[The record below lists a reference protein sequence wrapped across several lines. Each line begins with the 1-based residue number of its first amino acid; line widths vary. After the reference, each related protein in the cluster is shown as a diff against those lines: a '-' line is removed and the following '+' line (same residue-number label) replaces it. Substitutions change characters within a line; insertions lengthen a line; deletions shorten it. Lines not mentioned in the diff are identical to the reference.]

1 MEGGGAPISKVDRV
15 FFQPHT
21 VSVLIV
27 VLASVAYVGFHSDA
41 YGLSSSKL
49 GLVAGAFVFLVFAM
63 LNLGDGPFIRP
74 HPAVWRVVLGLS
86 VLYVVC
92 LTYLLFQ
99 SKDDARALM
108 GALDP
113 ALGVPLPERSY
124 GDDCS
129 LYTPDHPSGSSF
141 ANLMD
146 ALFDEF
152 VIAHAL
158 GWVAKMVMLRDVTL
172 CVVLSLLFEV
182 LEYTFEHMLPNF
194 GECWWDHF
202 ILDVL
207 VCNLLGMVVGYWMV
221 HFLEMKTYNWV
232 GLSDIPSVKGK
243 VQRAAL
249 QFTPERWTSFDWAA
263 LSSFKRFL
271 YVLAVIVFIEINELC
286 AFFLKTLLWV
296 PPPHPINPIRLLV
309 WWLIALPALRE
320 YYEFVTN
327 PHVHRFGAQL
337 WIAVIGIAL
346 ELLLVIKFGQGEFS
360 SPPPS
365 YIVYGWSTFGVLL
378 LSFIIYRFVLYPP
391 SKSKQS

>member
-1 MEGGGAPISKVDRV
+1 MGTHPNFFLAPMSVEGKTVLRHRPSSPTDPTPPMEGGGAHISKVDRV

-21 VSVLIV
+21 VSGLIV

-49 GLVAGAFVFLVFAM
+49 GLVASAFVFLVFAM

-182 LEYTFEHMLPNF
+182 LEYTFEHMLPNL

-232 GLSDIPSVKGK
+232 GLSDIPSVK
-243 VQRAAL
+243 
-249 QFTPERWTSFDWAA
+249 
-263 LSSFKRFL
+263 RFL

-296 PPPHPINPIRLLV
+296 PPPHPINPIR
-309 WWLIALPALRE
+309 LPALRE

-391 SKSKQS
+391 SKSKKS